1 VPVRPRAYSSI
12 GQSPRLITGL
22 FLVRTQVGPL
32 NLPPCQVFA
41 VSIDNQV
48 RLLRNLAAIDAV
60 LLRLS
65 AELALERGKMDAR
78 REKKAE
84 LSGRAQAIEGSIAEM
99 ERTRS
104 ELHHELRQV
113 ALQVDKAREKLTRC
127 RNEKEA
133 NAATRELEEL
143 RRIHKEREKE
153 IEKLVGLIGDA
164 RTDAGKA
171 TEARDTLLAELGETM
186 DAAKTRVAE
195 LEEEVGQ
202 KSTARKD
209 AIVGLEAPLLRRY
222 EAVRSKR
229 GSGLSE
235 VVDGTCVACHIA
247 VSPML
252 FQQIMRQQELFACPS
267 CHRLLF
273 CLPPGAADER
283 RAKAEDGE
291 D

>member
-1 VPVRPRAYSSI
+1 
-12 GQSPRLITGL
+12 
-22 FLVRTQVGPL
+22 
-32 NLPPCQVFA
+32 
-41 VSIDNQV
+41 VSIEKQV
-48 RLLRNLAAIDAV
+48 RLLKNLAALDAV
-60 LLRLS
+60 LLRLGG
-65 AELALERGKMDAR
+65 ELSDERGKMDAR

-84 LSGRAQAIEGSIAEM
+84 LSGRVEAIESAVQEM
-99 ERTRS
+99 ERTRN

-113 ALQVDKAREKLTRC
+113 AAQVDKAREKLTRC

-133 NAATRELEEL
+133 NAATREVEEL

-164 RTDAGKA
+164 RGDAEKA
-171 TEARDTLLAELGETM
+171 VEARDALLAELGETM

-202 KSTARKD
+202 KAAERTEATAGVDVSILRK
-209 AIVGLEAPLLRRY
+209 Y
-222 EAVRSKR
+222 EAVRGRR

-235 VVDGTCVACHIA
+235 VIKGTCEACHIS

-273 CLPPGAADER
+273 SAPTSADGER
-283 RAKAEDGE
+283 RSKAEDGE

>member
-1 VPVRPRAYSSI
+1 
-12 GQSPRLITGL
+12 
-22 FLVRTQVGPL
+22 
-32 NLPPCQVFA
+32 

-48 RLLRNLAAIDAV
+48 RLLKKLAAIDAV
-60 LLRLS
+60 LSRLG

-78 REKKAE
+78 REKKTE
-84 LSGRAQAIEGSIAEM
+84 LSGRVQAIEGTIAEM
-99 ERTRS
+99 ERTRG

-153 IEKLVGLIGDA
+153 LEKLVGLIADGRADA
-164 RTDAGKA
+164 TKAVESRDA
-171 TEARDTLLAELGETM
+171 LLAELGETM

-202 KSTARKD
+202 KSAERKD
-209 AIVGLEAPLLRRY
+209 ATTGVESMILRKY

-235 VVDGTCVACHIA
+235 VVEGTCVACHIA

-252 FQQIMRQQELFACPS
+252 FQQIMRRQELFACPS

-273 CLPPGAADER
+273 CAPLGGDSPG
-283 RAKAEDGE
+283 KSEDGE

>member
-1 VPVRPRAYSSI
+1 
-12 GQSPRLITGL
+12 
-22 FLVRTQVGPL
+22 
-32 NLPPCQVFA
+32 
-41 VSIDNQV
+41 VSIEKQV
-48 RLLRNLAAIDAV
+48 RLLKKLAALDAV
-60 LLRLS
+60 LLRLG
-65 AELALERGKMDAR
+65 GKMEAR

-84 LSGRAQAIEGSIAEM
+84 LSGRVEAIESAILEM
-99 ERTRS
+99 ERTRN

-113 ALQVDKAREKLTRC
+113 ATQVDKAREKLTRC

-133 NAATRELEEL
+133 NAATREIEEL

-153 IEKLVGLIGDA
+153 IEKLVGLIADA
-164 RTDAGKA
+164 RSDADKA
-171 TEARDTLLAELGETM
+171 ILARDALLAELGETM

-195 LEEEVGQ
+195 LEEDVGQ
-202 KSTARKD
+202 RAVERT
-209 AIVGLEAPLLRRY
+209 EATSGVDVTILRRY
-222 EAVRSKR
+222 EAVRGRR

-235 VVDGTCVACHIA
+235 VVNGTCEACHIS

-252 FQQIMRQQELFACPS
+252 FQQIMRQQELFTCPS

-273 CLPPGAADER
+273 SLPKAAEGER